1 MHTSSRSSGTT
12 TASGITERQEKC
24 NRCPQA
30 YRRMALQ
37 PLEWLL
43 RGSRGSGALRGS
55 TPRHRDLGYRIWRPR
70 SGHRAWMV
78 IALGC
83 WSSRTRLDGHLMLNC
98 DCQLKI
104 QLRVGVVSLFCG
116 WIWSIMESVSNGL
129 SHNQARCRLLAWQ
142 DIENARKKAC
152 SPGVALGLLHAVDL
166 FEARLSRS
174 RRHLP
179 RRGSF
184 TRRPMPRTSM
194 ATRGRRSRMCTRRDS
209 ANSLLE
215 EMQTQGLRAI
225 GDTIFDMAAG
235 DTIVDMHFVRC
246 MQA

>member
-1 MHTSSRSSGTT
+1 M
-12 TASGITERQEKC
+12 
-24 NRCPQA
+24 
-30 YRRMALQ
+30 
-37 PLEWLL
+37 
-43 RGSRGSGALRGS
+43 
-55 TPRHRDLGYRIWRPR
+55 GYRIWRPR
-70 SGHRAWMV
+70 SGHHAWMV

-104 QLRVGVVSLFCG
+104 ELRVGVVSLFCG

-129 SHNQARCRLLAWQ
+129 SHNQARCRLPAWQ

-194 ATRGRRSRMCTRRDS
+194 ATRGRRSRTRLASRCGISTRRAWHLDAAS
-209 ANSLLE
+209 SSGSRRL
-215 EMQTQGLRAI
+215 
-225 GDTIFDMAAG
+225 AAG
-235 DTIVDMHFVRC
+235 VSGLLYYFHIYFLRSPVVPLRLALIVCILFI
-246 MQA
+246 

>member
-1 MHTSSRSSGTT
+1 M
-12 TASGITERQEKC
+12 
-24 NRCPQA
+24 
-30 YRRMALQ
+30 
-37 PLEWLL
+37 
-43 RGSRGSGALRGS
+43 
-55 TPRHRDLGYRIWRPR
+55 GYRIWRPR

-104 QLRVGVVSLFCG
+104 ELRVGVVSLFCG

-129 SHNQARCRLLAWQ
+129 SHNQARCRLPAWQ

-194 ATRGRRSRMCTRRDS
+194 ATRGRRSRTRLASRCGIS
-209 ANSLLE
+209 TPKVGTATQLSNPSGKWYLE
-215 EMQTQGLRAI
+215 ENRGSVEDLFAWLPTRW
-225 GDTIFDMAAG
+225 
-235 DTIVDMHFVRC
+235 RNK
-246 MQA
+246 